1 MKWILY
7 LFSVAMLS
15 AGCTL
20 VLYTAEYRRWFQ
32 GFVTGTP
39 HKILAALPAGIGLL
53 LVIAAFSSEYP
64 ALIVLLGLLAIAK
77 GALVFFNPGKLFD
90 QVKAWMFETAD
101 DRTLRLLGIIAVVLG
116 TAVVSWIR

>member
-20 VLYTAEYRRWFQ
+20 VLYTGEYRRWFHN
-32 GFVTGTP
+32 FITSTP
-39 HKILAALPAGIGLL
+39 PKILAALPAGIGLL
-53 LVIAAFSSEYP
+53 LIIAAFASKYP

-90 QVKAWMFETAD
+90 QVKAWILESAD
-101 DRTLRLLGIIAVVLG
+101 DRTLRLFGIIAVVLG
-116 TAVVSWIR
+116 TAMVSWIR